1 MPNLSDLPGLP
12 GQAVSKIQQY
22 VERGAA
28 ELHYVRKIFESGAF
42 RLEPPQNYA
51 AMAVE
56 IRKWGEFGMLP
67 SLNARR
73 HPDRAACIDDDG
85 EFTFKELDE
94 AAHAVANGLIEKGVK
109 GGDGVAILA
118 RNSRWFLIAY
128 FGAARV
134 GARIILL
141 NSEFSGPQ
149 IKEVSEREDAKLIIY
164 DDEYTKAV
172 QKAEPELGKLRALG
186 TNPDSDESSG
196 SKDETLADLIE
207 RSSKDPAPKASR
219 HASIIILTSG
229 TTGTP
234 KGANRSTPPT
244 LAPVG
249 GILSHVP
256 FKANEVTSLPAPMF
270 HALGFLHGTIA
281 MFLGSTLVLRRKFKP
296 PLVLED
302 IEKHKV
308 TAMVVVP
315 VMLSRILDA
324 IEKMDKKPDLS
335 TLKIVFVSGSALGA
349 DLAERA
355 LEDLGPVI
363 YNMYGSTEIAFATI
377 AEPKHLQHNSSTVG
391 PVVKGVKVKI
401 YDDNGKE
408 LPQGEIGRIFVGNA
422 FPFEGY
428 TGGGK
433 KQIIDGLLSSG
444 DVGYFGDDGLLYISG
459 RDDEMIVSGGENV
472 FPAEVEDLLN
482 GHPDVVEA
490 TAIGVEDKEWGHR
503 LRAFVVKKGDADVD
517 EDTLKHYVR
526 DHLARYK
533 VPREVI
539 FLDEL
544 PRNPTGKILKRE
556 LREMDPEDSGSGGK
570 GGKSKSD
577 SKSKADGGGKAKDGA
592 DKAKTDEADK
602 KDDKDDKAKADGAD
616 KKDDKADKESEKA
629 E

>member
-1 MPNLSDLPGLP
+1 MVDCMPNLLGLP
-12 GQAVSKIQQY
+12 GQASNVVAKLHQY
-22 VERGAA
+22 VERGSA

-42 RLEPPQNYA
+42 RIEPPQNYA
-51 AMAVE
+51 AMAAD
-56 IRKWGEFGMLP
+56 IYKWGEFGMLP

-73 HPDRAACIDDDG
+73 HPDKAACIDEEG
-85 EFTFKELDE
+85 EFTYRELDQ
-94 AAHAVANGLIEKGVK
+94 AAHAVANGLIDKGVK
-109 GGDGVAILA
+109 GGDGIAILA
-118 RNSRWFLIAY
+118 RNTRWFLIANY
-128 FGAARV
+128 GAARV

-149 IKEVSEREDAKLIIY
+149 INEVSEREGAKLIIY

-172 QKAEPELGKLRALG
+172 RKASPELGKLRALG
-186 TNPDSDESSG
+186 TNPDSDEPSG
-196 SKDETLADLIE
+196 SEDDTLANLIE
-207 RSSKDPAPKASR
+207 RSSKEPAPKAAR

-256 FKANEVTSLPAPMF
+256 FKAGEVTSLPAPMF
-270 HALGFLHGTIA
+270 HALGYLHGTIA

-296 PLVLED
+296 PLVLAD
-302 IEKHKV
+302 IEKYKV

-324 IEKMDKKPDLS
+324 VEKMDSKPDLS
-335 TLKIVFVSGSALGA
+335 SLKIVFVSGSALGA
-349 DLAERA
+349 DLAERS
-355 LEDLGPVI
+355 LKDLGPVI

-377 AEPKHLQHNSSTVG
+377 AEPKHLEYNSSTVG
-391 PVVKGVKVKI
+391 PVVKGVRVKI

-408 LPQGEIGRIFVGNA
+408 LPRGEVGRIFVGNA

-433 KQIIDGLLSSG
+433 KQIIEGLLSSG
-444 DVGYFGDDGLLYISG
+444 DVGYFDENGLLYISG

-472 FPAEVEDLLN
+472 FPAEVEDLIT

-490 TAIGVEDKEWGHR
+490 TAIGVDDKEWGHR
-503 LRAFVVKKGDADVD
+503 LRAFVVKKEGADLD
-517 EDTLKHYVR
+517 EDTVKHYVR

-556 LREMDPEDSGSGGK
+556 LREMEI
-570 GGKSKSD
+570 
-577 SKSKADGGGKAKDGA
+577 
-592 DKAKTDEADK
+592 E
-602 KDDKDDKAKADGAD
+602 
-616 KKDDKADKESEKA
+616 
-629 E
+629 

>member
-1 MPNLSDLPGLP
+1 MANLVGLP
-12 GQAVSKIQQY
+12 GQAVTKLQKY
-22 VERGAA
+22 FERGSA
-28 ELHYVRKIFESGAF
+28 ELHYLRKIIESGAF
-42 RLEPPQNYA
+42 GLGPPQNYA
-51 AMAVE
+51 AMVAD

-73 HPDRAACIDDDG
+73 NPNGVALIDEDG
-85 EFTFKELDE
+85 ELTYAELDE
-94 AAHAVANGLIEKGVK
+94 AVHAVANGLLAKGVR

-118 RNSRWFLIAY
+118 RNHRWFLIANY
-128 FGAARV
+128 GAARA

-149 IKEVSEREDAKLIIY
+149 IKEVSEREGAKVIIY
-164 DDEYTKAV
+164 DDEYTDAVSKAD
-172 QKAEPELGKLRALG
+172 PPLGKLRALG
-186 TNPDSDESSG
+186 VNPDADVPSS
-196 SKDETLADLIE
+196 STDETLEELIA
-207 RSSKDPAPKASR
+207 RSSKEPAPKASK

-234 KGANRSTPPT
+234 KGANRSTPPS

-256 FKANEVTSLPAPMF
+256 FKAGEVTSLPAPMF
-270 HALGFLHGTIA
+270 HALGYLHATLA

-324 IEKMDKKPDLS
+324 LEKMDKKPDLS
-335 TLKIVFVSGSALGA
+335 SLKIVFISGSQLGA
-349 DLAERA
+349 ELATRA
-355 LEDLGPVI
+355 LKDIGPVI

-377 AEPKHLQHNSSTVG
+377 AGPEHLELNAATVG
-391 PVVKGVKVKI
+391 PVVKGVKVKLL
-401 YDDNGKE
+401 DDNGNVVAR
-408 LPQGEIGRIFVGNA
+408 GEVGRIFVGNA

-428 TGGGK
+428 TGGGH
-433 KQIIDGLLSSG
+433 KQIIDGLMSSG
-444 DVGYFGDDGLLYISG
+444 DVGYFDEHDLLYVSG

-472 FPAEVEDLLN
+472 FPAEVEDLIS
-482 GHPDVVEA
+482 GHPEVIEA

-503 LRAFVVKKGDADVD
+503 LRAFVVKKDGADVN
-517 EDTLKHYVR
+517 EDTIKGYVR

-533 VPREVI
+533 VPREVV

-556 LREMDPEDSGSGGK
+556 LREIDVD
-570 GGKSKSD
+570 
-577 SKSKADGGGKAKDGA
+577 
-592 DKAKTDEADK
+592 
-602 KDDKDDKAKADGAD
+602 
-616 KKDDKADKESEKA
+616 
-629 E
+629 

>member
-1 MPNLSDLPGLP
+1 MPNLFGLP
-12 GQAVSKIQQY
+12 GQTLSTLQQY
-22 VERGAA
+22 LERGTA
-28 ELHYVRKIFESGAF
+28 ELHYLRKIFESGAIG
-42 RLEPPQNYA
+42 LEPPLNYA
-51 AMAVE
+51 AMAAD

-67 SLNARR
+67 SHNARR
-73 HPDRAACIDDDG
+73 APTKAALIDEEG
-85 EFTFKELDE
+85 ELTYKDLDE
-94 AAHAVANGLIEKGVK
+94 AVHAVANGLIAKGVR

-118 RNSRWFLIAY
+118 RNHRWFVIANY
-128 FGAARV
+128 GAARV

-149 IKEVSEREDAKLIIY
+149 IKEVAEREGAKVIIY

-172 QKAEPELGKLRALG
+172 STAEPALGKLRALG
-186 TNPDSDESSG
+186 VNPDTDEPSG
-196 SKDETLADLIE
+196 STDETLAELIA
-207 RSSKDPAPKASR
+207 RSSKAPAPKASK

-256 FKANEVTSLPAPMF
+256 FKAGEVTSLPSPMF
-270 HALGFLHGTIA
+270 HALGYLHATLA

-302 IEKHKV
+302 IEKHKA

-324 IEKMDKKPDLS
+324 VEKMDKKPDLS
-335 TLKIVFVSGSALGA
+335 SLRIVFVSGSQLGA
-349 DLAERA
+349 ELASRA
-355 LEDLGPVI
+355 LNDLGPVI

-377 AEPKHLQHNSSTVG
+377 AGPKDLERNAATVG
-391 PVVKGVKVKI
+391 PVVKGVKVRI
-401 YDDNGKE
+401 LDDNGHE
-408 LPQGEIGRIFVGNA
+408 LPQGEVGRIFVGNA

-428 TGGGK
+428 TGGGG

-444 DVGYFGDDGLLYISG
+444 DVGYFDEHGLLYVSG

-472 FPAEVEDLLN
+472 FPAEVEDLIS

-490 TAIGVEDKEWGHR
+490 TAIGVDDKDWGAR
-503 LRAFVVKKGDADVD
+503 LRAFVVKKPDAAVD
-517 EDTLKHYVR
+517 EDAIKVYVR
-526 DHLARYK
+526 EHLARYK

-539 FLDEL
+539 FLEEL
-544 PRNPTGKILKRE
+544 PRNPTGKVLKRE
-556 LREMDPEDSGSGGK
+556 LREMEVD
-570 GGKSKSD
+570 
-577 SKSKADGGGKAKDGA
+577 
-592 DKAKTDEADK
+592 
-602 KDDKDDKAKADGAD
+602 
-616 KKDDKADKESEKA
+616 
-629 E
+629 

>member
-1 MPNLSDLPGLP
+1 MPNLIDLP

-22 VERGAA
+22 LERGSA

-42 RLEPPQNYA
+42 RIEPPQNYA
-51 AMAVE
+51 AMAAD
-56 IRKWGEFGMLP
+56 IYKWGEFGMLP
-67 SLNARR
+67 ALNARR
-73 HPDRAACIDDDG
+73 HPDRAACIDEDG
-85 EFTFKELDE
+85 EFTCRELDE
-94 AAHAVANGLIEKGVK
+94 AAHAVANALIAKGVK

-118 RNSRWFLIAY
+118 RNTRWFLIANY
-128 FGAARV
+128 GAARV

-149 IKEVSEREDAKLIIY
+149 IKEVAEREGAKLIIY
-164 DDEYTKAV
+164 DDEYTTAV
-172 QKAEPELGKLRALG
+172 SKAEPELGKLRALG
-186 TNPDSDESSG
+186 TNPDSDEDSG
-196 SKDETLADLIE
+196 SQDETLADLIE
-207 RSSKDPAPKASR
+207 RSSKEPAPKAAR

-270 HALGFLHGTIA
+270 HALGYLHGTIA

-335 TLKIVFVSGSALGA
+335 SLKIVFVSGSALGA
-349 DLAERA
+349 DLAERS
-355 LEDLGPVI
+355 LKDLGPVI

-377 AEPKHLQHNSSTVG
+377 AEPKHLEFNSSTVG

-401 YDDNGKE
+401 FDDNGQE
-408 LPQGEIGRIFVGNA
+408 LPQGEVGRIFVGNA

-444 DVGYFGDDGLLYISG
+444 DVGYFDENGLLYISG

-472 FPAEVEDLLN
+472 FPAEVEDLIT

-490 TAIGVEDKEWGHR
+490 TAIGVEDKEWGQR
-503 LRAFVVKKGDADVD
+503 LRAFVVKKEDADLD
-517 EDTLKHYVR
+517 EDTVKHYVR

-539 FLDEL
+539 FLGEL

-556 LREMDPEDSGSGGK
+556 LREMEID
-570 GGKSKSD
+570 
-577 SKSKADGGGKAKDGA
+577 
-592 DKAKTDEADK
+592 
-602 KDDKDDKAKADGAD
+602 
-616 KKDDKADKESEKA
+616 
-629 E
+629 

>member
-1 MPNLSDLPGLP
+1 MPNLIDLP
-12 GQAVSKIQQY
+12 GQAAAKVLQY
-22 VERGAA
+22 AERGVN
-28 ELHYVRKIFESGAF
+28 ELHYLRKIIESGAF

-51 AMAVE
+51 AMAADIV
-56 IRKWGEFGMLP
+56 KWGEFGMLP

-73 HPDRAACIDDDG
+73 TPNRAALIDEEG
-85 EFTFKELDE
+85 PLTYKELDE
-94 AAHAVANGLIEKGVK
+94 AAHAVAHGLLAKGVR

-118 RNSRWFLIAY
+118 RNHRWFVIANY
-128 FGAARV
+128 GCARV

-149 IKEVSEREDAKLIIY
+149 IKEVAEREGAKLIIH

-172 QKAEPELGKLRALG
+172 SKADPPLGKLRALG
-186 TNPDSDESSG
+186 TNPDSDEPSEST
-196 SKDETLADLIE
+196 DETLADLVAQN
-207 RSSKDPAPKASR
+207 SKSPAPKATK

-244 LAPVG
+244 LAPIG

-256 FKANEVTSLPAPMF
+256 FKAGEVTSLPSPMF
-270 HALGFLHGTIA
+270 HALGFLHATIA
-281 MFLGSTLVLRRKFKP
+281 MFLGSTLVLRRRFKP
-296 PLVLED
+296 ALVLQD
-302 IEKHKV
+302 IEKHKA
-308 TAMVVVP
+308 TALVVVP
-315 VMLSRILDA
+315 VMLSRILA
-324 IEKMDKKPDLS
+324 AVEEMEKKPDLS
-335 TLKIVFVSGSALGA
+335 SLRIVFVSGSALGS

-355 LEDLGPVI
+355 LDDLGPVI
-363 YNMYGSTEIAFATI
+363 YNMYGSTEVSFATI
-377 AEPKHLQHNSSTVG
+377 AEPKHLQRNSSTVG
-391 PVVKGVKVKI
+391 PVVKGVKVRI
-401 YDDNGKE
+401 FDDNGNE
-408 LPQGEIGRIFVGNA
+408 LPQGEVGRIFVGTS

-428 TGGGK
+428 TGGGS

-444 DVGYFGDDGLLYISG
+444 DVGYFDEDGLLFVSG

-472 FPAEVEDLLN
+472 FPAEVEDLIT

-503 LRAFVVKKGDADVD
+503 LRAFVVKRQDASLD
-517 EDTLKHYVR
+517 EDTVKHYVR

-556 LREMDPEDSGSGGK
+556 LRDLEVD
-570 GGKSKSD
+570 
-577 SKSKADGGGKAKDGA
+577 
-592 DKAKTDEADK
+592 
-602 KDDKDDKAKADGAD
+602 
-616 KKDDKADKESEKA
+616 
-629 E
+629 

>member
-1 MPNLSDLPGLP
+1 MPNLSGLG
-12 GQAVSKIQQY
+12 GQTPANIMAKVQQY
-22 VERGAA
+22 LERGSA
-28 ELHYVRKIFESGAF
+28 ELHYLRRIIDSGAF

-51 AMAVE
+51 AMAAD
-56 IRKWGEFGMLP
+56 IYKWGEFGMLP

-73 HPDRAACIDDDG
+73 TPNRAAVIDEDG
-85 EFTFKELDE
+85 ELTYKELDE
-94 AAHAVANGLIEKGVK
+94 AAHGVANGLIAKGLRA
-109 GGDGVAILA
+109 GDGIAILA
-118 RNSRWFLIAY
+118 RNHRWFLIANY
-128 FGAARV
+128 GAARV

-149 IKEVSEREDAKLIIY
+149 IKEVSEREGAKLIIY
-164 DDEYTKAV
+164 DDEYADAV
-172 QKAEPELGKLRALG
+172 GKAEPPLGKLRALG
-186 TNPDSDESSG
+186 VNPDTVDSSASASGEEPPEST
-196 SKDETLADLIE
+196 DETLAELIA
-207 RSSKDPAPKASR
+207 RSSKAPAPKAGK
-219 HASIIILTSG
+219 HAMIIILTSG

-270 HALGFLHGTIA
+270 HALGYLHATIA

-315 VMLSRILDA
+315 VMLSRILDT

-335 TLKIVFVSGSALGA
+335 SLRIVFVSGSQLGA
-349 DLAERA
+349 ELAARA
-355 LEDLGPVI
+355 LKDLGPVI

-377 AEPKHLQHNSSTVG
+377 AGPKDLERNAATVG

-401 YDDNGKE
+401 FDENGNE
-408 LPQGEIGRIFVGNA
+408 LPRGEVGRIFVGNS
-422 FPFEGY
+422 FPFAGY
-428 TGGGK
+428 TGGGN

-444 DVGYFGDDGLLYISG
+444 DVGYFDEFGLLYVSG

-472 FPAEVEDLLN
+472 FPAEVEDLIS
-482 GHPDVVEA
+482 GHPEVVEA

-503 LRAFVVKKGDADVD
+503 LRAFVVKKEGADLD
-517 EDTLKHYVR
+517 EDTVKHYVR

-533 VPREVI
+533 VPREVV
-539 FLDEL
+539 FLEEL
-544 PRNPTGKILKRE
+544 PRNPTGKVLKRE
-556 LREMDPEDSGSGGK
+556 LRGMEI
-570 GGKSKSD
+570 
-577 SKSKADGGGKAKDGA
+577 
-592 DKAKTDEADK
+592 
-602 KDDKDDKAKADGAD
+602 
-616 KKDDKADKESEKA
+616 
-629 E
+629 

>member
-1 MPNLSDLPGLP
+1 VNKL
-12 GQAVSKIQQY
+12 QQY
-22 VERGAA
+22 VERGTN
-28 ELHYVRKIFESGAF
+28 ELHYLRKIIESGAIG
-42 RLEPPQNYA
+42 LESPLNYA
-51 AMAVE
+51 AVVAE
-56 IRKWGEFGMLP
+56 IAKWGEFGMLP
-67 SLNARR
+67 SHNARR
-73 HPDRAACIDDDG
+73 APNRAALIDEEG
-85 EFTFKELDE
+85 TLTYKELDE
-94 AAHAVANGLIEKGVK
+94 AAHAVANGLLAKGVR

-118 RNSRWFLIAY
+118 RNHRWFVIANY
-128 FGAARV
+128 GAARV

-149 IKEVSEREDAKLIIY
+149 IKEVAEREGAKVIIY

-172 QKAEPELGKLRALG
+172 SKAEPPLGKLRALG
-186 TNPDSDESSG
+186 VNPDADEPSG
-196 SKDETLADLIE
+196 SSDETLEELIA
-207 RSSKDPAPKASR
+207 RSDKAPAPKASK

-256 FKANEVTSLPAPMF
+256 FKAGEVTSLPSPMF
-270 HALGFLHGTIA
+270 HALGYLHATIA

-302 IEKHKV
+302 IEKHRA

-324 IEKMDKKPDLS
+324 LEKMDKKPDLS
-335 TLKIVFVSGSALGA
+335 SLKIVFVSGSQLGA
-349 DLAERA
+349 ELASRA
-355 LEDLGPVI
+355 LKDLGPVI

-377 AEPKHLQHNSSTVG
+377 AGPKDLERNAATVG

-401 YDDNGKE
+401 FDDNGNE
-408 LPQGEIGRIFVGNA
+408 LPQGEVGRIFVGNA

-428 TGGGK
+428 TGGGN

-444 DVGYFGDDGLLYISG
+444 DVGYFDEHGLLYVSG

-472 FPAEVEDLLN
+472 FPAEVEDLIS

-490 TAIGVEDKEWGHR
+490 TAIGVEDKDWGHR
-503 LRAFVVKKGDADVD
+503 LRAFVVKKQDASVD
-517 EDTLKHYVR
+517 EDTIKVYVR

-539 FLDEL
+539 FLEEL

-556 LREMDPEDSGSGGK
+556 LREMEID
-570 GGKSKSD
+570 
-577 SKSKADGGGKAKDGA
+577 
-592 DKAKTDEADK
+592 
-602 KDDKDDKAKADGAD
+602 
-616 KKDDKADKESEKA
+616 
-629 E
+629 